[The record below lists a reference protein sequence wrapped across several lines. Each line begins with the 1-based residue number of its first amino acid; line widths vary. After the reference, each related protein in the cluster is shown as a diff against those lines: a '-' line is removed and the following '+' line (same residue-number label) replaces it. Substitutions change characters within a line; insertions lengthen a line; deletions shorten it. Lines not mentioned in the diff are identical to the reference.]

1 MCAVEVAC
9 MAMAQL
15 PPTPLFT
22 FIYKINYKVKP
33 ENISFLG
40 TFLCESSSVTVT
52 TAAASHSLLYQETLL
67 TSAKSAELTYTSHVC
82 TRLSCNF
89 TSALFGK
96 RKEKKKS

>member
-40 TFLCESSSVTVT
+40 TFFV
-52 TAAASHSLLYQETLL
+52 
-67 TSAKSAELTYTSHVC
+67 
-82 TRLSCNF
+82 
-89 TSALFGK
+89 
-96 RKEKKKS
+96 